1 MKRFLFY
8 IPLFCLLLLVGCKE
22 KIMIEPKEVVKEPE
36 VFRYQGT
43 EKALAMT
50 VDEEGLV
57 YTATVLATD
66 TQEITT
72 SKEELREHTQRF
84 CVYDLEG
91 TCIQQV
97 DVLMGNSNIA
107 AMTIKGNTLYAIASR
122 LRTGQVLYAVDL
134 TTWEVTK
141 VAVLAEQDAEDFYRI
156 ENILCIEEYLYILG
170 WTQIPKEY
178 ELRLEVSEF
187 KDNKILGRISLA
199 EENAS
204 MEVLDVDFPLAIL
217 PKESTL
223 LIYQYNEEYG
233 FGFLEYNPK
242 EESFKEVGE
251 KSTKQIPE
259 GFCLCEEGYLF
270 TKGATSALYYGTFDG
285 MEAQIGT
292 KEFFLYTAQL
302 QYRNGF
308 VFYYNYRE
316 SQVERVRIEGSIQDN
331 KEIRLLINSNDV
343 THPYGVG
350 YRMIRKEVNREEFS
364 LKVLAQDADFDL
376 YLLGSRDSNAYNL
389 KKNGVFYPLNDI
401 PAIERYLDACFPYLK
416 EIATNEDGD
425 IWMVPV
431 RVDIPILLYDKVYSE
446 SQGIDFSNMSYLDF
460 LAFTERVEREDAGK
474 IGNYKIQEEFFAQYF
489 RLEDS
494 FDTDVF
500 REYAKQIKSL
510 YNFTGESIASD
521 KVYKNDILP
530 EFYYEYV
537 AFYDDCIM
545 FSESIERWELEETV
559 GVIKIPK
566 MSEELN
572 NLGTC
577 YFFAVNP
584 QSDNLETTLT
594 YLSDLCTYLMGV
606 ENSFLLA
613 DATTYTENAFIQQCY
628 ELYQNGSIYFNVD
641 SEVYSG
647 IFTDYLEGTIELEE
661 MIEEAERKLQMY
673 QKE

>member
-1 MKRFLFY
+1 MKRFLVY

-22 KIMIEPKEVVKEPE
+22 KIIIEPKEVVKEPE

-43 EKALAMT
+43 EQVGAIT
-50 VDEEGLV
+50 VDEEGLL
-57 YTATVLATD
+57 YTATYLTTNNQDVVTNNEEPKEG
-66 TQEITT
+66 TQ
-72 SKEELREHTQRF
+72 HF
-84 CVYDLEG
+84 CVYNLEG

-97 DVLMGNSNIA
+97 DVLMGNSSIA
-107 AMTIKGNTLYAIASR
+107 SMTIKGNTLYAVASR
-122 LRTGQVLYAVDL
+122 LRMGQVLYALDL

-156 ENILCIEEYLYILG
+156 EDILCIEEYLYILG
-170 WTQIPKEY
+170 WTQTPKKY
-178 ELRLEVSEF
+178 ELYPEVSGF
-187 KDNKILGRISLA
+187 KADKILGRISLA

-270 TKGATSALYYGTFDG
+270 TKAATNALYYGTFDG

-292 KEFFLYTAQL
+292 KEFSLYNAQL
-302 QYRNGF
+302 QYCNGS

-343 THPYGVG
+343 THAYGVG

-364 LKVLAQDADFDL
+364 LKVLAQDTDFDL
-376 YLLGSRDSNAYNL
+376 YLLGSRDPNAYNL

-401 PAIERYLDACFPYLK
+401 PAVERYLDACFPYLK

-425 IWMVPV
+425 IWMIPV
-431 RVDIPILLYDKVYSE
+431 RVDIPILLYDKVYSAL
-446 SQGIDFSNMSYLDF
+446 QDVDFSNMSYLDF
-460 LAFTERVEREDAGK
+460 LTFTEYAQREDAGK
-474 IGNYKIQEEFFAQYF
+474 IENFKIQEEFFAQYF

-494 FDTDVF
+494 FDTNVF

-510 YNFTGESIASD
+510 YNLTGESIDSD
-521 KVYKNDILP
+521 KVYMNDILP

-537 AFYDDCIM
+537 AFHDDCIM
-545 FSESIERWELEETV
+545 FSEAIEWWGVEETV
-559 GVIKIPK
+559 DVIKIPK

-594 YLSDLCTYLMGV
+594 YLSDLCTYLMDV

-613 DATTYTENAFIQQCY
+613 DATTYTDNAFIQQCY

-641 SEVYSG
+641 REVYRG
-647 IFTDYLEGTIELEE
+647 IFTEYLEGNIELEE
-661 MIEEAERKLQMY
+661 MIEEAERRLEIY
-673 QKE
+673 RKE